1 MKQLALIHGV
11 SGTHRASRGE
21 QVRDSDLSRISS
33 QSCSLVLGQV
43 LGRVQRFLARAFH
56 FRTLVRTVPEQLVFG
71 KSVASPTR
79 EGAGLIRGAR
89 CYSKTVMA
97 VSSRTWTWNVDLPPQ
112 DLWPVLADTNRFN
125 EAMGLPPYALEET
138 PQPDGTVRRRGR
150 GKAAG
155 FTLEWEEKPYEW
167 ITGRWFRVSR
177 VFSKGPFRRF
187 GPVFELSEDGKGGS
201 VVSYGLEWEPLSLT
215 GRLFGRKLAEKA
227 GGAVEKRIL
236 EAVGFLKG
244 ERPSMF
250 ELPPPELPA
259 GARERAVAMAAEID
273 RSPYGNGLGR
283 ALAATVQGGM
293 ASDLAHLKPKVLA
306 RQLQRPPRVTIEAC
320 LAAVRAGLLTMSWDL
335 LCTNCRGP
343 KLSASLLSEL
353 PRGAHC
359 PSCNIDYGRDF
370 EKNVE
375 LSFAPAPTVRPI
387 TAGGFCLSGPMST
400 PHVVVQVLLAP
411 GERRR
416 VEMELPPGSY
426 RVRTL
431 HPGPHVDFE
440 VAAASPLRGWRRSP
454 SSWEPL
460 DSPEFVNDTASEI
473 AILVEDRTWAR
484 DALTA
489 PEVISLQAFRDLFA
503 AATLRPGDEAGVS
516 QVALLFSDLRGST
529 ALYERVG
536 DAAAYNMVR
545 EHFALL
551 AAIVRDHD
559 GAVVKTIGDAV
570 MASFGDPAHAVK
582 AALAMQAG
590 LQDHDLVLKLG
601 VHMGPSVVVTL
612 NDRLDYFGSTVNMA
626 ARLQGQ
632 STGGDIVLSRAV
644 AEDPAVQQIIAPL
657 PKSQEEVVLK
667 GFDRPVGFVRTLP
680 NSANK
685 AVQ

>member
-1 MKQLALIHGV
+1 MAIYLALL
-11 SGTHRASRGE
+11 RALPAALLFSTGAAA
-21 QVRDSDLSRISS
+21 L
-33 QSCSLVLGQV
+33 LGPA
-43 LGRVQRFLARAFH
+43 L
-56 FRTLVRTVPEQLVFG
+56 
-71 KSVASPTR
+71 ASPACDPPPVIR
-79 EGAGLIRGAR
+79 PAGCASIRP
-89 CYSKTVMA
+89 MPL
-97 VSSRTWTWNVDLPPQ
+97 SSRTWTWTFDLPPQ

-167 ITGRWFRVSR
+167 IAGRWFRVSR

-187 GPVFELSEDGKGGS
+187 GPVFELAPDGKGGS
-201 VVSYGLEWEPLSLT
+201 VVSYALEWEPLSFT
-215 GRLFGRKLAEKA
+215 GRLFGAKLAEKA

-244 ERPSMF
+244 ERPSLF

-259 GARERAVAMAAEID
+259 GARERAAALAAEID

-283 ALAATVQGGM
+283 ALAATVLGGM
-293 ASDLAHLKPKVLA
+293 ASDLAHLKPKLLA
-306 RQLQRPPRVTIEAC
+306 RTLAVAPRPAIEAC
-320 LAAVRAGLLTMSWDL
+320 LAGVRAGLLTMSWDL

-343 KLSASLLSEL
+343 KLTASALSEL

-359 PSCNIDYGRDF
+359 PSCNIDYDRDF

-375 LSFAPAPTVRPI
+375 LSFAPAPAVRPI
-387 TAGGFCLSGPMST
+387 MAGGFCLSGPMAT
-400 PHVVVQVLLAP
+400 PHVAVQMLLAP
-411 GERRR
+411 GETRPLKTGG
-416 VEMELPPGSY
+416 VDVELPAGSY

-431 HPGPHVDFE
+431 HPGTAVE
-440 VAAASPLRGWRRSP
+440 VEHAGGRFPGARIGP
-454 SSWEPL
+454 SGVESVGG
-460 DSPEFVNDTASEI
+460 DAFVNAAGFEL
-473 AILVEDRTWAR
+473 AVLVEDRTWAR

-516 QVALLFSDLRGST
+516 QVALLFSDLQGST

-545 EHFALL
+545 DHFALL
-551 AAIVRDHD
+551 ASIVRDHD

-590 LQDHDLVLKLG
+590 LADHDLVLKLG

-632 STGGDIVLSRAV
+632 STGGDVVLSRAV
-644 AEDPAVQQIIAPL
+644 ADDPAVQQIIAGL
-657 PKSQEEVVLK
+657 PKTEEEVVLR
-667 GFDRPVGFVRTLP
+667 GFDRPVGFVRLGASFAAHP
-680 NSANK
+680 SRRDPADRSSG
-685 AVQ
+685 